1 MEKQEPFDQ
10 KSAQILKRACSVFA
24 EKGYH
29 DASVR
34 DIAAATG
41 VSPAGLYYYFRSKE
55 ELLFMVLDGCLESL
69 VEHVQEEARQEVLPE
84 RRIRAMI
91 RAHLRFCTGHWE
103 EMKVLAHD
111 LEALSGAPRRRVL
124 RRIRAYSSLVFRTLE
139 GLGPRRT
146 PLELRAATF
155 ALFGMLNW
163 VHTWYRS
170 GRDLQVDHLADH
182 FSNLFLNGFLSRGPQ
197 AEAEPL
203 RNQRG
208 VGREALIDLTRPLP
222 SPRG

>member
-1 MEKQEPFDQ
+1 METKGPFDQ
-10 KSAQILKRACSVFA
+10 KSTQILRRACTVFA

-55 ELLFMVLDGCLESL
+55 ELLFLVLDGCLESL
-69 VEHVQEEARQEVLPE
+69 VTQVEEEARREVLPE

-111 LEALSGAPRRRVL
+111 LEALSGAPRRRLL
-124 RRIRAYSSLVFRTLE
+124 RRIRAYSALVFRTLQ
-139 GLGPRRT
+139 GLGPKRT
-146 PLELRAATF
+146 PLELRSATF

-170 GRDLQVDHLADH
+170 GRDLQVDQLAEQ
-182 FSNLFLNGFLSRGPQ
+182 FSNLFLNGFLDPRQQTGADPFRT
-197 AEAEPL
+197 L
-203 RNQRG
+203 TG
-208 VGREALIDLTRPLP
+208 GGHGALVDLVRPSP